1 MTNHVTIVGSLNV
14 DTTMKVKRMPLP
26 GETIAALSKTNA
38 AGGKG
43 ANQAVAAARS
53 GAETAFV
60 GQVGDDAG
68 GKMMINDLKNNN
80 VDTTGIHVD
89 DQAGTGSAAI
99 LLDESGQNSILV
111 YGGAN
116 QQLSVKG
123 VEDARDQ
130 IAAADFVIAQFETP
144 QEATLRAFQIA
155 KENGVKTILNPAP
168 AHEINPDLLKLTDL
182 IIPNE
187 TESAALTGI
196 IVTDETS
203 MLMSAAK
210 FAQMG
215 VRNLIIT
222 VGAKG
227 AFYCTQDG
235 YNFIP
240 AFKVNAVDTTA
251 AGDTFIG
258 ALSSQ
263 LKPDMSNIEKAIVY
277 AQRASSLAVQK
288 LGALPSI
295 PTYDKVVAASKNN

>member
-1 MTNHVTIVGSLNV
+1 MNKVTIVGSLNV
-14 DTTMKVKRMPLP
+14 DTTLRIKRMPLP
-26 GETIAALSKTNA
+26 GETLAAEGKSSA

-43 ANQAVAAARS
+43 ANQAVSAARS
-53 GAETAFV
+53 GAQTAFIGEV
-60 GQVGDDAG
+60 GKDNSGQMMLDEMKTNGIDVAGIRENDQVG
-68 GKMMINDLKNNN
+68 
-80 VDTTGIHVD
+80 TGT
-89 DQAGTGSAAI
+89 ASI
-99 LLDESGQNSILV
+99 LLDENGQNSILI

-116 QQLSVKG
+116 QQLSPTD
-123 VEDARDQ
+123 VEAAKDK
-130 IAAADFVIAQFETP
+130 ITAADFVVAQFETP
-144 QEATLRAFQIA
+144 QAATLRAFQLA
-155 KENGVKTILNPAP
+155 KANGVTTILNPAP
-168 AHEINPDLLKLTDL
+168 AQKIDPEVLKLTDL

-187 TESAALTGI
+187 TESAELTGVI
-196 IVTDETS
+196 ITDETS
-203 MLMSAAK
+203 MLISAAK

-235 YNFIP
+235 YSFIP

-263 LKPDMSNIEKAIVY
+263 LKPDMSNIEKALVY

-288 LGALPSI
+288 MGALPSI
-295 PTYDKVVAASKNN
+295 PTREQILAASQN

>member
-1 MTNHVTIVGSLNV
+1 MNKVTIVGSLNV
-14 DTTMKVKRMPLP
+14 DTTLRIKRMPLP
-26 GETIAALSKTNA
+26 GETLAAEGKSSA

-43 ANQAVAAARS
+43 ANQAVSAARS
-53 GAETAFV
+53 GEQTAFIGEV
-60 GQVGDDAG
+60 GKDNSGQMMLDEMKANGIDVAGIRENDQVG
-68 GKMMINDLKNNN
+68 
-80 VDTTGIHVD
+80 TGT
-89 DQAGTGSAAI
+89 ASI
-99 LLDESGQNSILV
+99 LLDENGQNSILI

-116 QQLSVKG
+116 QQLSPTD
-123 VEDARDQ
+123 VEAAKDK
-130 IAAADFVIAQFETP
+130 ITAADFVVAQFETP
-144 QEATLRAFQIA
+144 QAATLRAFQLA
-155 KENGVKTILNPAP
+155 KANGVTTILNPAP
-168 AHEINPDLLKLTDL
+168 AQKIDPEVLKLTDL

-187 TESAALTGI
+187 TESAELTGVI
-196 IVTDETS
+196 ITDETS
-203 MLMSAAK
+203 MLISAAK

-235 YNFIP
+235 YSFIP

-263 LKPDMSNIEKAIVY
+263 LKPDMSNIEKALVY

-288 LGALPSI
+288 MGALPSI
-295 PTYDKVVAASKNN
+295 PTREQILAASQN

>member
-1 MTNHVTIVGSLNV
+1 MTNRVTIVGSLNV
-14 DTTMKVKRMPLP
+14 DTTLKIKRMPLP
-26 GETIAALSKTNA
+26 GETIAALDKTNA

-53 GAETAFV
+53 GADTAFI
-60 GQVGDDAG
+60 GQVGEDAG
-68 GKMMINDLKNNN
+68 GEMMVQSLKDNK

-89 DQAGTGSAAI
+89 PNAGTGSAAI
-99 LLDESGQNSILV
+99 LLDENGQNSIMV

-116 QQLSVKG
+116 QELSVKE
-123 VEDARDQ
+123 VEDAKAQ
-130 IAAADFVIAQFETP
+130 IVQADFLIAQFETP
-144 QEATLRAFQIA
+144 QAATLRAFQIA
-155 KENGVKTILNPAP
+155 KENGVTTILNPAP
-168 AHEINPDLLKLTDL
+168 AHEIDPEVLKLTDL

-187 TESAALTGI
+187 TESSALTGI

-203 MLMSAAK
+203 MLMTAAR

-227 AFYCTQDG
+227 AFYSTQEG
-235 YNFIP
+235 YNFVP
-240 AFKVNAVDTTA
+240 AFKVDAVDTTA

-263 LKPDMSNIEKAIVY
+263 LKPDMSNIEKALVY

-288 LGALPSI
+288 MGALPSI
-295 PTYDKVVAASKNN
+295 PTHDEIVAAATK

>member
-1 MTNHVTIVGSLNV
+1 MNKVTVVGSLNV
-14 DTTMKVKRMPLP
+14 DTTMKIKRMPLP
-26 GETIAALSKTNA
+26 GETISTLGKSSA

-43 ANQAVAAARS
+43 ANQAVSAARS
-53 GAETAFV
+53 GAQTFFV
-60 GQVGDDAG
+60 GEVGKDSG
-68 GKMMINDLKNNN
+68 GEMMLNDLREN
-80 VDTTGIHVD
+80 GIDVSGIRENA
-89 DQAGTGSAAI
+89 QVGTGSAAI
-99 LLDESGQNSILV
+99 LLDEHGQNSILV

-116 QQLSVKG
+116 QQLSVDDVNAAKK
-123 VEDARDQ
+123 Q
-130 IAAADFVIAQFETP
+130 IMEADFVVAQFETP
-144 QEATLRAFQIA
+144 QAATLRAFELA
-155 KENGVKTILNPAP
+155 KENGVTTILNPAP
-168 AHEINPDLLKLTDL
+168 AQKIDPAVLKLTDL

-187 TESAALTGI
+187 TESQALTGI
-196 IVTDETS
+196 IITDETS

-258 ALSSQ
+258 ALASQ
-263 LKPDMSNIEKAIVY
+263 LKPDMSNIEKTLVY

-288 LGALPSI
+288 MGALPSI
-295 PTYDKVVAASKNN
+295 PTKQQVIAASQN

>member
-1 MTNHVTIVGSLNV
+1 MNKVTIVGSLNV
-14 DTTMKVKRMPLP
+14 DTTLRIKRMPLP
-26 GETIAALSKTNA
+26 GETLAAEGKSSA

-43 ANQAVAAARS
+43 ANQAVSAARS
-53 GAETAFV
+53 GAQTAFIGEV
-60 GQVGDDAG
+60 GKDNSGQMMLDEMKANGIDVAGIRENDQVG
-68 GKMMINDLKNNN
+68 
-80 VDTTGIHVD
+80 TGT
-89 DQAGTGSAAI
+89 ASI
-99 LLDESGQNSILV
+99 LLDENGQNSILI

-116 QQLSVKG
+116 QQLSPTD
-123 VEDARDQ
+123 VEAAKDK
-130 IAAADFVIAQFETP
+130 ITAADFVVAQFETP
-144 QEATLRAFQIA
+144 QAATLRAFQLA
-155 KENGVKTILNPAP
+155 KANGVTTILNPVP
-168 AHEINPDLLKLTDL
+168 AQKIDPEVLKLTDL

-187 TESAALTGI
+187 TESAELTGVI
-196 IVTDETS
+196 ITDETS
-203 MLMSAAK
+203 MLISAAK

-235 YNFIP
+235 YSFIP

-263 LKPDMSNIEKAIVY
+263 LKPDMSNIEKALVY

-288 LGALPSI
+288 MGALPSI
-295 PTYDKVVAASKNN
+295 PTREQILAVSQN

>member
-1 MTNHVTIVGSLNV
+1 MSNKVTVVGSLNV
-14 DTTMKVKRMPLP
+14 DTTLRIKRMPLP
-26 GETIAALSKTNA
+26 GETLAAADKTSA

-43 ANQAVAAARS
+43 ANQAVAAAQS
-53 GAETAFV
+53 GAKTAFV
-60 GQVGDDAG
+60 GQVGTDNG
-68 GKMMINDLKNNN
+68 GEMMIKDLQDNGI
-80 VDTTGIHVD
+80 DTTGIREN
-89 DQAGTGSAAI
+89 DQVGTGSAAI
-99 LLDESGQNSILV
+99 LLDEDGQNSILV

-116 QQLSVKG
+116 QQLSVDD
-123 VEDARDQ
+123 VAAAQQQ

-144 QEATLRAFQIA
+144 QEATLKAFQIA
-155 KENGVKTILNPAP
+155 KANGVKTILNPAP
-168 AHEINPDLLKLTDL
+168 AQEIDPALLKLTDL

-187 TESAALTGI
+187 TESASLTGI
-196 IVTDETS
+196 IITDETS

-210 FAQMG
+210 YAQMG

-235 YNFIP
+235 YNFVP

-258 ALSSQ
+258 SLASQ
-263 LKPDMSNIEKAIVY
+263 LKPDMSNIEKALVY

-288 LGALPSI
+288 MGALPSI
-295 PTYDKVVAASKNN
+295 PTHDEIIAASQK

>member
-1 MTNHVTIVGSLNV
+1 MSNKVTVVGSLNV
-14 DTTMKVKRMPLP
+14 DTTLRIKRMPLP
-26 GETIAALSKTNA
+26 GETLAAADKTSA

-53 GAETAFV
+53 GAKTAFV
-60 GQVGDDAG
+60 GQVGTDNG
-68 GKMMINDLKNNN
+68 GEMMIKDLQDNGI
-80 VDTTGIHVD
+80 DTTGIREN
-89 DQAGTGSAAI
+89 DQVGTGSAAI
-99 LLDESGQNSILV
+99 LLDEDGQNSILV

-116 QQLSVKG
+116 QQLSVDDVVAAKQ
-123 VEDARDQ
+123 Q
-130 IAAADFVIAQFETP
+130 IAVADFVIAQFETP
-144 QEATLRAFQIA
+144 QSATLKAFQIA
-155 KENGVKTILNPAP
+155 KANGVKTILNPAP
-168 AHEINPDLLKLTDL
+168 AQEIDPALLKLTDL

-187 TESAALTGI
+187 TESASLTGI
-196 IVTDETS
+196 IITDETS

-210 FAQMG
+210 YAQMG

-235 YNFIP
+235 YNFVP

-258 ALSSQ
+258 SLASQ
-263 LKPDMSNIEKAIVY
+263 LKPDMSNIEKALVY

-288 LGALPSI
+288 MGALPSI
-295 PTYDKVVAASKNN
+295 PTHDEIIAASQK

>member
-1 MTNHVTIVGSLNV
+1 MNKVTIVGSLNV
-14 DTTMKVKRMPLP
+14 DTTLRIKRMPLP
-26 GETIAALSKTNA
+26 GETLAAEGKSSA

-43 ANQAVAAARS
+43 ANQAVSAARS
-53 GAETAFV
+53 GAQTAFIGEV
-60 GQVGDDAG
+60 GKDNSGQMMLDEMKANGIDVAGIRENDQVG
-68 GKMMINDLKNNN
+68 
-80 VDTTGIHVD
+80 TGT
-89 DQAGTGSAAI
+89 ASI
-99 LLDESGQNSILV
+99 LLDENGQNSILI

-116 QQLSVKG
+116 QQLSPTD
-123 VEDARDQ
+123 VEAAKDK
-130 IAAADFVIAQFETP
+130 ITAADFVVAQFETP
-144 QEATLRAFQIA
+144 QAATLRAFQLA
-155 KENGVKTILNPAP
+155 KANGVTTILNPAP
-168 AHEINPDLLKLTDL
+168 AQKIDPEVLKLTDL

-187 TESAALTGI
+187 TESAELTGVI
-196 IVTDETS
+196 ITDETS
-203 MLMSAAK
+203 MLISAAK

-235 YNFIP
+235 YSFIP

-263 LKPDMSNIEKAIVY
+263 LKPDMSNIEKALVY

-288 LGALPSI
+288 MGALPSI
-295 PTYDKVVAASKNN
+295 PTREQILAASQK

>member
-1 MTNHVTIVGSLNV
+1 MNKVTVVGSLNV
-14 DTTMKVKRMPLP
+14 DTTMKIKRMPLP
-26 GETIAALSKTNA
+26 GETISTLGKSSA

-43 ANQAVAAARS
+43 ANQAVSAARS
-53 GAETAFV
+53 GAQTFFV
-60 GQVGDDAG
+60 GEVGKDQG
-68 GKMMINDLKNNN
+68 GEMMISDLQDN
-80 VDTTGIHVD
+80 GIDVSGIKVNEKV
-89 DQAGTGSAAI
+89 GTGSAAI
-99 LLDESGQNSILV
+99 LLDENGQNSILV

-116 QQLSVKG
+116 QQLSVED
-123 VEDARDQ
+123 VEAAKKQ
-130 IAAADFVIAQFETP
+130 IVDADFVVAQFETP
-144 QEATLRAFQIA
+144 QAATMRAFQLA
-155 KENGVKTILNPAP
+155 KENGVTTILNPAP
-168 AHEINPDLLKLTDL
+168 AQKINPDLLKLTDL

-196 IVTDETS
+196 IITDETS

-240 AFKVNAVDTTA
+240 AFKVDAVDTTA

-263 LKPDMSNIEKAIVY
+263 LKPDMSNIEKTLVY

-288 LGALPSI
+288 MGALPSI
-295 PTYDKVVAASKNN
+295 PTKDQVIAASQN

>member
-1 MTNHVTIVGSLNV
+1 MNKVTIVGSVKV
-14 DTTMKVKRMPLP
+14 DTTLRIKRMPLP
-26 GETIAALSKTNA
+26 GETLAAEGKSSA

-43 ANQAVAAARS
+43 ANQAVSAARS
-53 GAETAFV
+53 GAQTAFIGEV
-60 GQVGDDAG
+60 GKDNSGQMMLDEMKANGIDVAGIRENDQVG
-68 GKMMINDLKNNN
+68 
-80 VDTTGIHVD
+80 TGT
-89 DQAGTGSAAI
+89 ASI
-99 LLDESGQNSILV
+99 LLDENGQNSILI

-116 QQLSVKG
+116 QQLSPTD
-123 VEDARDQ
+123 VEAAKDK
-130 IAAADFVIAQFETP
+130 ITAADFVVAQFETP
-144 QEATLRAFQIA
+144 QAATLRAFQLA
-155 KENGVKTILNPAP
+155 KANGVTTILNPAP
-168 AHEINPDLLKLTDL
+168 AQKIDPEVLKLTDL

-187 TESAALTGI
+187 TESAELTGVI
-196 IVTDETS
+196 ITDETS
-203 MLMSAAK
+203 MLISAAK

-235 YNFIP
+235 YSFIP

-263 LKPDMSNIEKAIVY
+263 LKPDMSNIEKALVY

-288 LGALPSI
+288 MGALPSI
-295 PTYDKVVAASKNN
+295 PTREQILAASQN

>member
-1 MTNHVTIVGSLNV
+1 MNKVTVVGSLNV
-14 DTTMKVKRMPLP
+14 DTTMKIKRMPLP
-26 GETIAALSKTNA
+26 GETISTLGKSSA

-43 ANQAVAAARS
+43 ANQAVSAARS
-53 GAETAFV
+53 GAQTFFV
-60 GQVGDDAG
+60 GEVGKDSG
-68 GKMMINDLKNNN
+68 GEMMLNDLREN
-80 VDTTGIHVD
+80 GIDVSGIRENA
-89 DQAGTGSAAI
+89 QVGTGSAAI
-99 LLDESGQNSILV
+99 LLDEHGQNSILV

-116 QQLSVKG
+116 QQLSIDDVNAAKK
-123 VEDARDQ
+123 Q
-130 IAAADFVIAQFETP
+130 IMEADFVVAQFETP
-144 QEATLRAFQIA
+144 QAATLRAFELA
-155 KENGVKTILNPAP
+155 KENRVTTILNPAP
-168 AHEINPDLLKLTDL
+168 AQKIDPAVLKLTDL

-187 TESAALTGI
+187 TESQALTGI
-196 IVTDETS
+196 IITDETS

-258 ALSSQ
+258 ALASQ
-263 LKPDMSNIEKAIVY
+263 LKPDMSNIEKALVY

-288 LGALPSI
+288 MGALPSI
-295 PTYDKVVAASKNN
+295 PTKQQVIAASQN

>member
-1 MTNHVTIVGSLNV
+1 MNKVTVVGSLNV
-14 DTTMKVKRMPLP
+14 DTTMKIKRMPLP
-26 GETIAALSKTNA
+26 GETISTLGKSSA

-43 ANQAVAAARS
+43 ANQAVSAARS
-53 GAETAFV
+53 GAQTFFV
-60 GQVGDDAG
+60 GEVGKDSG
-68 GKMMINDLKNNN
+68 GEMMLNDLREN
-80 VDTTGIHVD
+80 GIDVSGIRENA
-89 DQAGTGSAAI
+89 QVGTGSAAI
-99 LLDESGQNSILV
+99 LLDEHGQNSILV

-116 QQLSVKG
+116 QQLSVDD
-123 VEDARDQ
+123 VN
-130 IAAADFVIAQFETP
+130 AAKKQLMEADFVVAQFETP
-144 QEATLRAFQIA
+144 QAATLRAFELA
-155 KENGVKTILNPAP
+155 KENGVTTILNPAP
-168 AHEINPDLLKLTDL
+168 AQKIDPAVLKLTDL

-187 TESAALTGI
+187 TESQALTGI
-196 IVTDETS
+196 IITDETS

-258 ALSSQ
+258 ALASQ
-263 LKPDMSNIEKAIVY
+263 LKPDMSNIEKALVY

-288 LGALPSI
+288 MGALPSI
-295 PTYDKVVAASKNN
+295 PTKQQVIAASQN

>member
-1 MTNHVTIVGSLNV
+1 MNKVTVVGSLNV
-14 DTTMKVKRMPLP
+14 DTTMKIKRMPLP
-26 GETIAALSKTNA
+26 GETISTLGKSSA

-43 ANQAVAAARS
+43 ANQAVSAARS
-53 GAETAFV
+53 GAQTFFV
-60 GQVGDDAG
+60 GEVGKDSG
-68 GKMMINDLKNNN
+68 GEMMLNDLREN
-80 VDTTGIHVD
+80 GIDVSGIRENA
-89 DQAGTGSAAI
+89 QVGTGSAAI
-99 LLDESGQNSILV
+99 LLDEHGQNSILV

-116 QQLSVKG
+116 QQLSVDDVNAAKK
-123 VEDARDQ
+123 Q
-130 IAAADFVIAQFETP
+130 IMEADFVVAQFETP
-144 QEATLRAFQIA
+144 QAATLRAFELA
-155 KENGVKTILNPAP
+155 KENGVTTILNPAP
-168 AHEINPDLLKLTDL
+168 AQKIDPAVLKLTDL

-187 TESAALTGI
+187 TESQALTGI
-196 IVTDETS
+196 IITDETS

-258 ALSSQ
+258 ALASQ
-263 LKPDMSNIEKAIVY
+263 LKPDMSNIEKALVY

-288 LGALPSI
+288 MGALPSI
-295 PTYDKVVAASKNN
+295 PTKQQVIVASQN

>member
-1 MTNHVTIVGSLNV
+1 MSNKVTVVGSLNV
-14 DTTMKVKRMPLP
+14 DTTLRIKRMPLP
-26 GETIAALSKTNA
+26 GETLAAADKTSA

-53 GAETAFV
+53 GAKTAFI
-60 GQVGDDAG
+60 GQVGTDNG
-68 GKMMINDLKNNN
+68 GEMMIKDLQDNGI
-80 VDTTGIHVD
+80 DTTGIREN
-89 DQAGTGSAAI
+89 DQVGTGSAAI
-99 LLDESGQNSILV
+99 LLDEDGQNSILV

-116 QQLSVKG
+116 QQLSVDD
-123 VEDARDQ
+123 VAAAQQQ

-144 QEATLRAFQIA
+144 QEATLKAFQIA
-155 KENGVKTILNPAP
+155 KANGVKTILNPAP
-168 AHEINPDLLKLTDL
+168 AQKIDPALLKLTDL

-187 TESAALTGI
+187 TESASLTGI
-196 IVTDETS
+196 IITDETS

-210 FAQMG
+210 YAQMG

-235 YNFIP
+235 YNFVP

-258 ALSSQ
+258 SLASQ
-263 LKPDMSNIEKAIVY
+263 LKPDMSNIEKALVY

-288 LGALPSI
+288 MGALPSI
-295 PTYDKVVAASKNN
+295 PTHDEIIAASQK

>member
-1 MTNHVTIVGSLNV
+1 MNKVTIVGSLNV
-14 DTTMKVKRMPLP
+14 DTTLRIKRMPLP
-26 GETIAALSKTNA
+26 GETLAAEGKSSA

-43 ANQAVAAARS
+43 ANQAVSAARS
-53 GAETAFV
+53 GAQTAFIGEV
-60 GQVGDDAG
+60 GKDNSGQMMLDEMKANGIDVAGIRENDQVG
-68 GKMMINDLKNNN
+68 
-80 VDTTGIHVD
+80 TGT
-89 DQAGTGSAAI
+89 ASI
-99 LLDESGQNSILV
+99 LLDENGQNSILI

-116 QQLSVKG
+116 QQLSPTD
-123 VEDARDQ
+123 VEAAKDK
-130 IAAADFVIAQFETP
+130 ITAADFVVAQFETP
-144 QEATLRAFQIA
+144 QAATLRAFQLA
-155 KENGVKTILNPAP
+155 KANGVTTILNPAP
-168 AHEINPDLLKLTDL
+168 AQKIDPEVLKLTDL

-187 TESAALTGI
+187 TESAELTGVI
-196 IVTDETS
+196 ITDETS
-203 MLMSAAK
+203 MLISAAK

-235 YNFIP
+235 YSFIP

-263 LKPDMSNIEKAIVY
+263 LKPDMSNIEKALVY

-288 LGALPSI
+288 MAALPSI
-295 PTYDKVVAASKNN
+295 PTREQILAASQN

>member
-1 MTNHVTIVGSLNV
+1 MSNKVTVVGSLNV
-14 DTTMKVKRMPLP
+14 DTTLRIKRMPLP
-26 GETIAALSKTNA
+26 GETLAAADKTSA

-53 GAETAFV
+53 GAQTAFV
-60 GQVGDDAG
+60 GQVGKDNG
-68 GKMMINDLKNNN
+68 GEMMIKDLQDNGI
-80 VDTTGIHVD
+80 DTTGIREN
-89 DQAGTGSAAI
+89 DQVGTGSAAI
-99 LLDESGQNSILV
+99 LLDSDGQNSILV

-116 QQLSVKG
+116 QQLSVDD
-123 VEDARDQ
+123 VTAAQQQ
-130 IAAADFVIAQFETP
+130 ISAADFVIAQFETP
-144 QEATLRAFQIA
+144 QAATLKAFQIA
-155 KENGVKTILNPAP
+155 KANGVKTILNPAP
-168 AHEINPDLLKLTDL
+168 AHEIDPALLKLTDL

-187 TESAALTGI
+187 TESASLTGI
-196 IVTDETS
+196 IITDETS

-235 YNFIP
+235 YNFVP

-263 LKPDMSNIEKAIVY
+263 LKPDMSNIEKALVY

-288 LGALPSI
+288 MGALPSI
-295 PTYDKVVAASKNN
+295 PTHEAIIAASRQ

>member
-1 MTNHVTIVGSLNV
+1 MNKVTVVGSLNV
-14 DTTMKVKRMPLP
+14 DTTMKIKRMPLP
-26 GETIAALSKTNA
+26 GETIAAMGKSSA

-43 ANQAVAAARS
+43 ANQAVSAARS
-53 GAETAFV
+53 GAQTSFV
-60 GQVGDDAG
+60 GEVGKDNGGQMMLKDLQDNGIDVSGIRENDQV
-68 GKMMINDLKNNN
+68 
-80 VDTTGIHVD
+80 
-89 DQAGTGSAAI
+89 GTGSAAI
-99 LLDESGQNSILV
+99 LLDENGQNSILV

-116 QQLSVKG
+116 QQLSVED
-123 VEDARDQ
+123 VEAAKKQ
-130 IAAADFVIAQFETP
+130 IVSADFVVAQFETP
-144 QEATLRAFQIA
+144 QAATLRAFQLA
-155 KENGVKTILNPAP
+155 KENGVTTILNPAP
-168 AHEINPDLLKLTDL
+168 AQKIDPAVLKLTDL

-187 TESAALTGI
+187 TESSALTGI
-196 IVTDETS
+196 IITDETS

-240 AFKVNAVDTTA
+240 AFKVDAVDTTA

-263 LKPDMSNIEKAIVY
+263 LKQDMSNIEKALVY

-288 LGALPSI
+288 MGALPSI
-295 PTYDKVVAASKNN
+295 PTKDQIIAASQD

>member
-1 MTNHVTIVGSLNV
+1 
-14 DTTMKVKRMPLP
+14 MPLP
-26 GETIAALSKTNA
+26 GETLAAEGKSSA

-43 ANQAVAAARS
+43 ANQAVSAARS
-53 GAETAFV
+53 GAQTAFIGEV
-60 GQVGDDAG
+60 GKDNSGQMMLDEMKANGIDVAGIRENDQVG
-68 GKMMINDLKNNN
+68 
-80 VDTTGIHVD
+80 TGT
-89 DQAGTGSAAI
+89 ASI
-99 LLDESGQNSILV
+99 LLDENGQNSILI

-116 QQLSVKG
+116 QQLSPTD
-123 VEDARDQ
+123 VEAAKDK
-130 IAAADFVIAQFETP
+130 ITAADFVVAQFETP
-144 QEATLRAFQIA
+144 QAATLRAFQLA
-155 KENGVKTILNPAP
+155 KANGVTTILNPAP
-168 AHEINPDLLKLTDL
+168 AQKIDPEVLKLTDL

-187 TESAALTGI
+187 TESAELTGVI
-196 IVTDETS
+196 ITDETS
-203 MLMSAAK
+203 MLISAAK

-235 YNFIP
+235 YSFIP

-263 LKPDMSNIEKAIVY
+263 LKPDMSNIEKALVY

-288 LGALPSI
+288 MGALPSI
-295 PTYDKVVAASKNN
+295 PTREQILAASQN

>member
-1 MTNHVTIVGSLNV
+1 MNKVTIVGSLNV
-14 DTTMKVKRMPLP
+14 DTTLRIKRMPLP
-26 GETIAALSKTNA
+26 GETLAAEGKSSA

-43 ANQAVAAARS
+43 ANQAVSAARS
-53 GAETAFV
+53 GAQTAFIGEV
-60 GQVGDDAG
+60 GKDNSGQMMLDEMKANGIDVAGIRENDQVG
-68 GKMMINDLKNNN
+68 
-80 VDTTGIHVD
+80 TGT
-89 DQAGTGSAAI
+89 ASI
-99 LLDESGQNSILV
+99 LLDENGQNSILI

-116 QQLSVKG
+116 QQLSPTD
-123 VEDARDQ
+123 VEAAKDK
-130 IAAADFVIAQFETP
+130 ITAADFVVAQFETP
-144 QEATLRAFQIA
+144 QAATLRAFQLA
-155 KENGVKTILNPAP
+155 KANGVTTILNPAP
-168 AHEINPDLLKLTDL
+168 AQKIDPEVLKLTDL

-187 TESAALTGI
+187 TESAELTDVI
-196 IVTDETS
+196 ITDETS
-203 MLMSAAK
+203 MLISAAK

-235 YNFIP
+235 YSFIP

-263 LKPDMSNIEKAIVY
+263 LKPDMSNIEKALVY

-288 LGALPSI
+288 MGALPSI
-295 PTYDKVVAASKNN
+295 PTREQILAASQN

>member
-1 MTNHVTIVGSLNV
+1 MNKVTIVGSLNV
-14 DTTMKVKRMPLP
+14 DTTLRIKRMPLP
-26 GETIAALSKTNA
+26 GETLAAEGKSSA

-43 ANQAVAAARS
+43 ANQAVSAARS
-53 GAETAFV
+53 GAQTAFIGEV
-60 GQVGDDAG
+60 GKDNSGQMMLDEMKANGIDVAGIRENDQVG
-68 GKMMINDLKNNN
+68 
-80 VDTTGIHVD
+80 TGT
-89 DQAGTGSAAI
+89 ASI
-99 LLDESGQNSILV
+99 LLDENGQNSILI

-116 QQLSVKG
+116 QQLSPTD
-123 VEDARDQ
+123 VEAAKDK
-130 IAAADFVIAQFETP
+130 ITAADFVVAQFETP
-144 QEATLRAFQIA
+144 QAATLRAFQLA
-155 KENGVKTILNPAP
+155 KANGVTTILNPAP
-168 AHEINPDLLKLTDL
+168 AQKIDPEVLKLTDL

-187 TESAALTGI
+187 TESAELTGVI
-196 IVTDETS
+196 ITDETS
-203 MLMSAAK
+203 MLISAAK

-235 YNFIP
+235 YSFIP

-263 LKPDMSNIEKAIVY
+263 LKPDMSHIEKALVY

-288 LGALPSI
+288 MGALPSI
-295 PTYDKVVAASKNN
+295 PTREQILAASQN

>member
-1 MTNHVTIVGSLNV
+1 MSNHVTVVGSLNV
-14 DTTMKVKRMPLP
+14 DTTLRIKRMPLP
-26 GETIAALSKTNA
+26 GETIASSAKSSA

-53 GAETAFV
+53 GAQTAFV
-60 GQVGDDAG
+60 GQVGNDDG
-68 GKMMINDLKNNN
+68 GKMMIKALQDNN
-80 VDTTGIHVD
+80 VDTTGIKEN
-89 DQAGTGSAAI
+89 DQVGTGSAAI
-99 LLDESGQNSILV
+99 LLDEDGQNSILV

-116 QQLSVKG
+116 QELGTTDIEAAKS
-123 VEDARDQ
+123 Q
-130 IAAADFVIAQFETP
+130 IMNADFVIAQFETP
-144 QEATLRAFQIA
+144 QAATLRAFQIA

-168 AHEINPDLLKLTDL
+168 AQKIDPEVLKLTDL

-187 TESAALTGI
+187 TESASLTGI
-196 IVTDETS
+196 IITDETS

-235 YNFIP
+235 YNFVP
-240 AFKVNAVDTTA
+240 AFKVDAVDTTA

-258 ALSSQ
+258 SLSSQ
-263 LKPDMSNIEKAIVY
+263 LKPDMSNIEKALVY

-288 LGALPSI
+288 MGALPSI
-295 PTYDKVVAASKNN
+295 PTHDEIIAASQK

>member
-1 MTNHVTIVGSLNV
+1 MNKVTIVGSLNV
-14 DTTMKVKRMPLP
+14 DTTLRIKRMPLP
-26 GETIAALSKTNA
+26 GETLAAEGKSSA

-43 ANQAVAAARS
+43 ANQAVSAARS
-53 GAETAFV
+53 GAQTAFIGEV
-60 GQVGDDAG
+60 GKDNSGQMMLSEMKANGIDVAGIRENDQVG
-68 GKMMINDLKNNN
+68 
-80 VDTTGIHVD
+80 TGT
-89 DQAGTGSAAI
+89 ASI
-99 LLDESGQNSILV
+99 LLDENGQNSILI

-116 QQLSVKG
+116 QQLSPAD
-123 VEDARDQ
+123 VE
-130 IAAADFVIAQFETP
+130 AAQDKITTADFVVAQFETP
-144 QEATLRAFQIA
+144 QAATLRAFQLA
-155 KENGVKTILNPAP
+155 KENGVATILNPAP
-168 AHEINPDLLKLTDL
+168 AQKIDPEVLKLTDL

-187 TESAALTGI
+187 TESAELTGVI
-196 IVTDETS
+196 ITDETS
-203 MLMSAAK
+203 MLISAAK

-263 LKPDMSNIEKAIVY
+263 LKPDMSNIEKALVY

-288 LGALPSI
+288 MGALPSI
-295 PTYDKVVAASKNN
+295 PTKEQILAAGQN

>member
-68 GKMMINDLKNNN
+68 GKMMINDLNDNN

-116 QQLSVKG
+116 QQLSVKE

-130 IAAADFVIAQFETP
+130 IAAADFETP

-196 IVTDETS
+196 IITDETS

-258 ALSSQ
+258 SLSSQ

-295 PTYDKVVAASKNN
+295 PTYDEVVAASKNN

>member
-1 MTNHVTIVGSLNV
+1 MNKVTIVGSLNV
-14 DTTMKVKRMPLP
+14 DTTLRIKRMPLP
-26 GETIAALSKTNA
+26 GETLAAEGKSSA

-43 ANQAVAAARS
+43 ANQAVSAVRS
-53 GAETAFV
+53 GAQTAFIGEV
-60 GQVGDDAG
+60 GKDNSGQMMLDEMKANGIDVAGIRENDQVG
-68 GKMMINDLKNNN
+68 
-80 VDTTGIHVD
+80 TGT
-89 DQAGTGSAAI
+89 ASI
-99 LLDESGQNSILV
+99 LLDENGQNSILI

-116 QQLSVKG
+116 QQLSPTD
-123 VEDARDQ
+123 VEAAKDK
-130 IAAADFVIAQFETP
+130 ITAADFVVAQFETP
-144 QEATLRAFQIA
+144 QAATLRAFQLA
-155 KENGVKTILNPAP
+155 KANGVTTILNPAP
-168 AHEINPDLLKLTDL
+168 AQKIDPEVLKLTDL

-187 TESAALTGI
+187 TESAELTGVI
-196 IVTDETS
+196 ITDETS
-203 MLMSAAK
+203 MLISAAK

-235 YNFIP
+235 YSFIP

-263 LKPDMSNIEKAIVY
+263 LKPDMSNIEKALVY

-288 LGALPSI
+288 MGALPSI
-295 PTYDKVVAASKNN
+295 PTREQILAASQN

>member
-1 MTNHVTIVGSLNV
+1 MNKVTIVGSLNV
-14 DTTMKVKRMPLP
+14 DTTLRIKRMPLP
-26 GETIAALSKTNA
+26 GETLAAEGKSSA

-43 ANQAVAAARS
+43 ANQAVSAARS
-53 GAETAFV
+53 GAQTAFIGEV
-60 GQVGDDAG
+60 GKDNSGQMMLSEMKANGIDVAGIRENDQVG
-68 GKMMINDLKNNN
+68 
-80 VDTTGIHVD
+80 TGT
-89 DQAGTGSAAI
+89 ASI
-99 LLDESGQNSILV
+99 LLDENGQNSILI

-116 QQLSVKG
+116 QQLSPAD
-123 VEDARDQ
+123 VEAAQDK
-130 IAAADFVIAQFETP
+130 ITAADFVVAQFETP
-144 QEATLRAFQIA
+144 QAATLRAFQLA
-155 KENGVKTILNPAP
+155 KENGVATILNPAP
-168 AHEINPDLLKLTDL
+168 AQKIDPEVLKLTDL

-187 TESAALTGI
+187 TESAELTGVI
-196 IVTDETS
+196 ITDETS
-203 MLMSAAK
+203 MLISAAK

-263 LKPDMSNIEKAIVY
+263 LKPDMSNIEKALVY

-288 LGALPSI
+288 MGALPSI
-295 PTYDKVVAASKNN
+295 PTKEQILAASQN

>member
-1 MTNHVTIVGSLNV
+1 MNKVTVVGSLNV
-14 DTTMKVKRMPLP
+14 DTTMKIKRMPLP
-26 GETIAALSKTNA
+26 GETIAAMGKSSA

-43 ANQAVAAARS
+43 ANQAVSAARS
-53 GAETAFV
+53 GAQTSFV
-60 GQVGDDAG
+60 GEVGKDNGGQMMLKDLQDNGIDVSGIRENDQV
-68 GKMMINDLKNNN
+68 
-80 VDTTGIHVD
+80 
-89 DQAGTGSAAI
+89 GTGSAAI
-99 LLDESGQNSILV
+99 LLDENGQNSILV

-116 QQLSVKG
+116 QQLSVED
-123 VEDARDQ
+123 VEAAKKQ
-130 IAAADFVIAQFETP
+130 IVSADFVVAQFETP
-144 QEATLRAFQIA
+144 QAATLRAFQLA
-155 KENGVKTILNPAP
+155 KENGVTTILNPAP
-168 AHEINPDLLKLTDL
+168 AQKIDPAVLKLTDL

-187 TESAALTGI
+187 TESSTLTGI
-196 IVTDETS
+196 IITDETS

-240 AFKVNAVDTTA
+240 AFKVDAVDTTA

-263 LKPDMSNIEKAIVY
+263 LKPDMSNIEKALVY

-288 LGALPSI
+288 MGALPSI
-295 PTYDKVVAASKNN
+295 PTKDQIIAASQD

>member
-1 MTNHVTIVGSLNV
+1 MSNKVTVVGSLNV
-14 DTTMKVKRMPLP
+14 DTTLRIKRMPLP
-26 GETIAALSKTNA
+26 GETLAAADKTSA

-53 GAETAFV
+53 GAQTAFV
-60 GQVGDDAG
+60 GQVGTDNG
-68 GKMMINDLKNNN
+68 GEMMIKDLQDNGI
-80 VDTTGIHVD
+80 DTTGIREN
-89 DQAGTGSAAI
+89 DQVGTGSAAI
-99 LLDESGQNSILV
+99 LLDEDGQNSILV

-116 QQLSVKG
+116 QQLSVDDVAAAKQ
-123 VEDARDQ
+123 Q

-144 QEATLRAFQIA
+144 QEATLKAFQIA

-168 AHEINPDLLKLTDL
+168 AHKIDPALLKLTDL

-187 TESAALTGI
+187 TESASLTGI

-210 FAQMG
+210 YAQMG

-235 YNFIP
+235 YNFVP

-258 ALSSQ
+258 SLSSQ
-263 LKPDMSNIEKAIVY
+263 LKPDMSNIEKALVY

-288 LGALPSI
+288 MGALPSI
-295 PTYDKVVAASKNN
+295 PTHDEIIAASQQ

>member
-1 MTNHVTIVGSLNV
+1 MNKVTVVGSLNV
-14 DTTMKVKRMPLP
+14 DTTMKIKRMPLP
-26 GETIAALSKTNA
+26 GETISAMGKSSA

-43 ANQAVAAARS
+43 ANQAVSAARS
-53 GAETAFV
+53 GAQTSFV
-60 GQVGDDAG
+60 GEVGKDNGGQMMLKDLQDNGIDVSGIRENDQV
-68 GKMMINDLKNNN
+68 
-80 VDTTGIHVD
+80 
-89 DQAGTGSAAI
+89 GTGSAAI
-99 LLDESGQNSILV
+99 LLDENGQNSILV

-116 QQLSVKG
+116 QQLSVED
-123 VEDARDQ
+123 VEAAKKQ
-130 IAAADFVIAQFETP
+130 IVSADFVVAQFETP
-144 QEATLRAFQIA
+144 QAATLRAFQLA
-155 KENGVKTILNPAP
+155 KENGVTTILNPAP
-168 AHEINPDLLKLTDL
+168 AQKIDPAVLKLTDL

-187 TESAALTGI
+187 TESSALTGI
-196 IVTDETS
+196 IITDETS

-240 AFKVNAVDTTA
+240 AFKVDAVDTTA

-263 LKPDMSNIEKAIVY
+263 LKPDMSNIEKALVY

-288 LGALPSI
+288 MGALPSI
-295 PTYDKVVAASKNN
+295 PTKDQIIAASQD

>member
-1 MTNHVTIVGSLNV
+1 MNKVTIVGSLNV
-14 DTTMKVKRMPLP
+14 DMTLRIKRMPLP
-26 GETIAALSKTNA
+26 GETLAAEGKSSA

-43 ANQAVAAARS
+43 ANQAVSAARS
-53 GAETAFV
+53 GAQTAFIGEV
-60 GQVGDDAG
+60 GKDNSGQMMLDEMKANGIDVAGIRENDQVG
-68 GKMMINDLKNNN
+68 
-80 VDTTGIHVD
+80 TGT
-89 DQAGTGSAAI
+89 ASI
-99 LLDESGQNSILV
+99 LLDENGQNSILI

-116 QQLSVKG
+116 QQLSPTD
-123 VEDARDQ
+123 VEAAKDK
-130 IAAADFVIAQFETP
+130 ITAADFVVAQFETP
-144 QEATLRAFQIA
+144 QAATLRAFQLA
-155 KENGVKTILNPAP
+155 KANGVTTILNPAP
-168 AHEINPDLLKLTDL
+168 AQKIDPEVLKLTDL

-187 TESAALTGI
+187 TESAELTGVI
-196 IVTDETS
+196 ITDETS
-203 MLMSAAK
+203 MLISAAK

-235 YNFIP
+235 YSFIP

-263 LKPDMSNIEKAIVY
+263 LKPDMSNIEKALVY

-288 LGALPSI
+288 MGALPSI
-295 PTYDKVVAASKNN
+295 PTREQILAASQN

>member
-1 MTNHVTIVGSLNV
+1 MSNKVTVVGSLNV
-14 DTTMKVKRMPLP
+14 DTTLRIKRMPLP
-26 GETIAALSKTNA
+26 GETLAAADKTSA

-53 GAETAFV
+53 GAQTAFV
-60 GQVGDDAG
+60 GQVGTDNG
-68 GKMMINDLKNNN
+68 GEMMIKDLQDNGI
-80 VDTTGIHVD
+80 DTTGIRENGQV
-89 DQAGTGSAAI
+89 GTGSAAI
-99 LLDESGQNSILV
+99 LLDEDGQNSILV

-116 QQLSVKG
+116 QQLSVDDVVAAKQ
-123 VEDARDQ
+123 Q

-144 QEATLRAFQIA
+144 QAATLKAFQIA

-168 AHEINPDLLKLTDL
+168 AHKIDPALLKLTDL

-187 TESAALTGI
+187 TESASLTGI
-196 IVTDETS
+196 IITDETS

-210 FAQMG
+210 YAQMG

-235 YNFIP
+235 YNFVP

-258 ALSSQ
+258 SLSSQ
-263 LKPDMSNIEKAIVY
+263 LKPDMSNIEKALVY

-288 LGALPSI
+288 MGALPSI
-295 PTYDKVVAASKNN
+295 PTHDEIIAASEK

>member
-1 MTNHVTIVGSLNV
+1 MNKVTVVGSLNV
-14 DTTMKVKRMPLP
+14 DTTMKIKRMPLP
-26 GETIAALSKTNA
+26 GETISTLGKSSA

-43 ANQAVAAARS
+43 ANQAVSAARS
-53 GAETAFV
+53 GAQTFFV
-60 GQVGDDAG
+60 GEVGKDSG
-68 GKMMINDLKNNN
+68 GEMMLNDLRENGID
-80 VDTTGIHVD
+80 VSGIHENAQV
-89 DQAGTGSAAI
+89 GTGSAAI
-99 LLDESGQNSILV
+99 LLDEHGQNSILV

-116 QQLSVKG
+116 QQLSVDDVNAAKK
-123 VEDARDQ
+123 Q
-130 IAAADFVIAQFETP
+130 IMEADFVVAQFETP
-144 QEATLRAFQIA
+144 QAATLRAFELA
-155 KENGVKTILNPAP
+155 KENGVTTILNPAP
-168 AHEINPDLLKLTDL
+168 AQKIDPAVLKLTDL

-187 TESAALTGI
+187 TESQALTGI
-196 IVTDETS
+196 IITDETS

-258 ALSSQ
+258 ALASQ
-263 LKPDMSNIEKAIVY
+263 LKPDMSNIEKALVY

-288 LGALPSI
+288 MGALPSI
-295 PTYDKVVAASKNN
+295 PTKQQVIAASQN

>member
-1 MTNHVTIVGSLNV
+1 MNKVTIVGSLNV
-14 DTTMKVKRMPLP
+14 DTTLRIKRMPLP
-26 GETIAALSKTNA
+26 GETLAAEGKSSA

-43 ANQAVAAARS
+43 ANQAVSAARS
-53 GAETAFV
+53 GAQTAFI
-60 GQVGDDAG
+60 GQVGKDNSGQMMLNEMKANGIDIAG
-68 GKMMINDLKNNN
+68 IRENDQ
-80 VDTTGIHVD
+80 V
-89 DQAGTGSAAI
+89 GTGTASI
-99 LLDESGQNSILV
+99 LLDENGQNSILI

-116 QQLSVKG
+116 QQLSPED
-123 VEDARDQ
+123 VEAAKDK
-130 IAAADFVIAQFETP
+130 IVAADFVVAQFETP
-144 QEATLRAFQIA
+144 QAATLRAFQLA
-155 KENGVKTILNPAP
+155 KENGVATILNPAP
-168 AHEINPDLLKLTDL
+168 AQKIDPEVLKLTDL

-187 TESAALTGI
+187 TESAELTGVI
-196 IVTDETS
+196 ITDETS
-203 MLMSAAK
+203 MLISAAK

-263 LKPDMSNIEKAIVY
+263 LKPDMSNIEKALVY

-288 LGALPSI
+288 MGALPSI
-295 PTYDKVVAASKNN
+295 PTKEQILAASQN

>member
-1 MTNHVTIVGSLNV
+1 MNKVTIVGSLNV
-14 DTTMKVKRMPLP
+14 DTTLRIKRMPLP
-26 GETIAALSKTNA
+26 GETLAAEGKSSA

-43 ANQAVAAARS
+43 ANQAVSAARS
-53 GAETAFV
+53 GAQTAFIGEV
-60 GQVGDDAG
+60 GKDNSGQMMLDEMKANGIDVAGIRENDQVG
-68 GKMMINDLKNNN
+68 
-80 VDTTGIHVD
+80 TGT
-89 DQAGTGSAAI
+89 ASI
-99 LLDESGQNSILV
+99 LLDENGQNSILI

-116 QQLSVKG
+116 QQLSPTD
-123 VEDARDQ
+123 VEAAKDK
-130 IAAADFVIAQFETP
+130 ITAADFVVAQFETP
-144 QEATLRAFQIA
+144 QEATLRAFQLA
-155 KENGVKTILNPAP
+155 KANGVTTILNPAP
-168 AHEINPDLLKLTDL
+168 AQKIDPEVLKLTDL

-187 TESAALTGI
+187 TESAELTGVI
-196 IVTDETS
+196 ITDETS
-203 MLMSAAK
+203 MLISAAK

-235 YNFIP
+235 YSFIP

-263 LKPDMSNIEKAIVY
+263 LKPDMSNIEKALVY

-288 LGALPSI
+288 MGALPSI
-295 PTYDKVVAASKNN
+295 PTREQILAASQN

>member
-1 MTNHVTIVGSLNV
+1 MNKVTIVGSLNV
-14 DTTMKVKRMPLP
+14 DTTLRIKRMPLP
-26 GETIAALSKTNA
+26 GETLAAEGKSSA

-43 ANQAVAAARS
+43 ANQAVSAARS
-53 GAETAFV
+53 GAQTAFIGEV
-60 GQVGDDAG
+60 GKDNSGQMMLDEMKSNGIDVAGIRENDQVG
-68 GKMMINDLKNNN
+68 
-80 VDTTGIHVD
+80 TGT
-89 DQAGTGSAAI
+89 ASI
-99 LLDESGQNSILV
+99 LLDENGQNSILI

-116 QQLSVKG
+116 QQLSPTD
-123 VEDARDQ
+123 VEAAKDK
-130 IAAADFVIAQFETP
+130 ITAADFVVAQFETP
-144 QEATLRAFQIA
+144 QAATLRAFQLA
-155 KENGVKTILNPAP
+155 KANGVTTILNPAP
-168 AHEINPDLLKLTDL
+168 AQKIDPEVLKLTDL

-187 TESAALTGI
+187 TESAELTGVI
-196 IVTDETS
+196 ITDETS
-203 MLMSAAK
+203 MLISAAK

-235 YNFIP
+235 YSFIP

-263 LKPDMSNIEKAIVY
+263 LKPDMSNIEKALVY

-288 LGALPSI
+288 MGALPSI
-295 PTYDKVVAASKNN
+295 PTREQILAASQN